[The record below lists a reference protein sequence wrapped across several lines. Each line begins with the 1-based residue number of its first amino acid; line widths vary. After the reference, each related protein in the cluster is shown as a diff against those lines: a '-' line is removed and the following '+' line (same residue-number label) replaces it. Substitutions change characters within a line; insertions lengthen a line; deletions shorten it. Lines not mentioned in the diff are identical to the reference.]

1 MEEKEKLQ
9 ILKDILLKD
18 EYVYASGLERKIKE
32 LESTLNQYNQLAE
45 KVDPIIKAQLDAFT
59 ESIPNTLGPTI
70 TEALKTEIQNSQDA
84 VVEALFPIL
93 GKMIKKYVQHEIN
106 LLSEKINQQIS
117 DRFSFNFF
125 RRKAKAAATGVSE
138 ANLILQEQRKPI
150 IEQFIV
156 IEQGSGLVKSNHTF
170 TNNIDEDSVAGMLTA
185 IKSFAEDAFNKHNQ
199 DLQSIEYETFH
210 IHLQNFSKYY
220 IAVVISGAY
229 NVIYKDKLEDKLL
242 DFAQRSIN
250 KTDLNNES
258 ILAKKIEAHFNHETF

>member
-1 MEEKEKLQ
+1 
-9 ILKDILLKD
+9 
-18 EYVYASGLERKIKE
+18 
-32 LESTLNQYNQLAE
+32 
-45 KVDPIIKAQLDAFT
+45 
-59 ESIPNTLGPTI
+59 
-70 TEALKTEIQNSQDA
+70 
-84 VVEALFPIL
+84 
-93 GKMIKKYVQHEIN
+93 
-106 LLSEKINQQIS
+106 
-117 DRFSFNFF
+117 
-125 RRKAKAAATGVSE
+125 
-138 ANLILQEQRKPI
+138 
-150 IEQFIV
+150 
-156 IEQGSGLVKSNHTF
+156 
-170 TNNIDEDSVAGMLTA
+170 MLTA